1 MENPIPTLSD
11 IAIRQSIF
19 YVRPDVQFQLGVI
32 LLCLLVS
39 WLLSKRFWRWLQKKF
54 PLFTTFDW
62 RDSRLSLREYGAV
75 LLQNLDFPVIGIILL
90 SFSRILFDSQDW
102 TGGILR
108 VALTLMVFYTG
119 YRFFLATLYCLF
131 PVNIIRIYQARLLT
145 PLIFLFI
152 FLNLTSLSGNLNL
165 VSQTV
170 LFKIFGGSV
179 TIGSIFWLIAGLYF
193 WMVTV
198 FILEDIFLAFF
209 RSKTILESGTTE
221 ATLLLMRYF
230 LIALGIVIILGYVG
244 VNGTAVAA
252 ITGGLSVGI
261 GFGLQQVVSNFVS
274 GILLLFEGVLRPGD
288 IINVD
293 GDTCQVKKLG
303 IRATTVLRLIDNSEQ
318 IIPNQTFFTSKVTTY
333 TGSDRLVY
341 CSIVIGVDYNAK
353 AEQVIELLLQMANQH
368 PKILQEPEPL
378 AFFLNFGDSS
388 LNFELKFWI
397 DDVNIKKRVISDL
410 NCLILDTFAQHNI
423 EIPFPQQDI
432 HIRSRSV

>member
-170 LFKIFGGSV
+170 LYIFY
-179 TIGSIFWLIAGLYF
+179 L
-193 WMVTV
+193 
-198 FILEDIFLAFF
+198 
-209 RSKTILESGTTE
+209 K
-221 ATLLLMRYF
+221 
-230 LIALGIVIILGYVG
+230 
-244 VNGTAVAA
+244 
-252 ITGGLSVGI
+252 
-261 GFGLQQVVSNFVS
+261 SNH
-274 GILLLFEGVLRPGD
+274 LHR
-288 IINVD
+288 
-293 GDTCQVKKLG
+293 
-303 IRATTVLRLIDNSEQ
+303 
-318 IIPNQTFFTSKVTTY
+318 
-333 TGSDRLVY
+333 
-341 CSIVIGVDYNAK
+341 
-353 AEQVIELLLQMANQH
+353 
-368 PKILQEPEPL
+368 
-378 AFFLNFGDSS
+378 
-388 LNFELKFWI
+388 
-397 DDVNIKKRVISDL
+397 
-410 NCLILDTFAQHNI
+410 
-423 EIPFPQQDI
+423 
-432 HIRSRSV
+432 